1 MRLALRLRSGPLP
14 SLGRLVGRGG
24 PDDTD
29 SVSRF
34 TFAAAIALALSFTA
48 CTSSSST
55 TPTPDP
61 DVVAA
66 PTGVTIGADPQLAGT
81 ALTVRWDSNTSGASF
96 VAHLG
101 SSPGSADIG
110 SFEAGTG
117 RSYVHNNYQGRGRAY
132 VRVHAR
138 VGMTVSSLSSEA
150 STDVYRL
157 REAIDSLLLA
167 NGRMSPVG
175 NNGCGS
181 PDRMRGFIS
190 GNHVTVLAGSGVPDD
205 RLSVISEFLGRVP
218 GYTNGRLTSS
228 VIRVSEAVPVAAT
241 NQISVTVGDPT
252 SIGCTSSAGGCFR
265 AFVRALGEGYFR
277 AEIVVRAGTTEN
289 IYRHE
294 LGHALIGLCHI
305 DAGSLGGNVSLMTPI
320 VFNDISPVDQA
331 VMRSVFQTSVQ
342 AGQDRAAFIA
352 AGLVDATPTFSGHPP
367 ATDLVIVG
375 P

>member
-1 MRLALRLRSGPLP
+1 MRSIFVGAVVAL
-14 SLGRLVGRGG
+14 
-24 PDDTD
+24 
-29 SVSRF
+29 
-34 TFAAAIALALSFTA
+34 TFALAASG
-48 CTSSSST
+48 CTSSST

-61 DVVAA
+61 EVVAA
-66 PTGVTIGADPQLAGT
+66 PTGVTITADPQLPGT

-96 VAHLG
+96 VVHLG
-101 SSPGSADIG
+101 SGPGAADIG

-117 RSYVHNNYQGRGRAY
+117 RSYVQNNYQGRGRAY

-138 VGMTVSSLSSEA
+138 VGASVSSLSSEA

-157 REAIDSLLLA
+157 REAIESLFLA

-175 NNGCGS
+175 NDGCGS
-181 PDRMRGFIS
+181 ADRMRGFIA

-228 VIRVSEAVPVAAT
+228 VTRVSEAAPVAST

-252 SIGCTSSAGGCFR
+252 SIGCDASAGGCFR

-277 AEIVVRAGTTEN
+277 AEIVVRAGTTTN

-305 DAGSLGGNVSLMTPI
+305 DAAALGGNTSLMTPI
-320 VFNDISPVDQA
+320 VFGDISPVDQA
-331 VMRSVFQTSVQ
+331 VMRTVFQSPVQ
-342 AGQDRAAFIA
+342 SGQDRGAFIA
-352 AGLVDATPTFSGHPP
+352 SGLVDAVPTLGAHPS
-367 ATDLVIVG
+367 AMDLVIVG